1 MEVLGIVR
9 LLTEAGVVIGQ
20 ETRQQ
25 LIAGGDRADPL
36 KTQFLDQTILQG
48 LVGALDAALCL
59 RRVGAQNVDVEG
71 VQRAPKL
78 GHAVALDGPGAIDPK
93 DAVLVA
99 VERNRFAVRLKILAG
114 RLEVVEGR
122 FRLDE
127 LQMHQAAGGV
137 VDIDQQRALRTAVLE
152 PPMFGA
158 VDLHQLTQTI
168 TPCPRLVDAL
178 QPVFSPNP
186 KAGAD
191 HPLPQCLDPKGCA
204 ELQWSELAARV
215 RGQPRPR
222 RSHPDPGR
230 CADLVLTKTCPFPE
244 EEVATRAVF
253 NQQCPDFSNV
263 KGSTRPIFR
272 NSKTFGSAT
281 GETLVQWVT
290 LCRIY

>member
-1 MEVLGIVR
+1 MEVLGIVW
-9 LLTEAGVVIGQ
+9 LLAEAGVVIGQ

-25 LIAGGDRADPL
+25 LIAGGNRTDPL
-36 KTQFLDQTILQG
+36 KTQFLDQAILQG
-48 LVGALDAALCL
+48 LVGTLDAALRL

-78 GHAVALDGPGAIDPK
+78 GHAVALDRPSAIDPK

-99 VERNRFAVRLKILAG
+99 VERNRFAMRLEILAG

-158 VDLHQLTQTI
+158 VDLHQLTKTI

-178 QPVFSPNP
+178 QSVFSPNP
-186 KAGAD
+186 KGGAD
-191 HPLPQCLDPKGCA
+191 HPLPQCLDPKVQA
-204 ELQWSELAARV
+204 MKLA
-215 RGQPRPR
+215 QLL
-222 RSHPDPGR
+222 GR
-230 CADLVLTKTCPFPE
+230 QGLTKIGIALAHDGQHGLAEHRTQSSIAGP
-244 EEVATRAVF
+244 ATLAR
-253 NQQCPDFSNV
+253 NQTVRTVSSERV
-263 KGSTRPIFR
+263 H
-272 NSKTFGSAT
+272 
-281 GETLVQWVT
+281 
-290 LCRIY
+290 

>member
-1 MEVLGIVR
+1 MEVLGIVW
-9 LLTEAGVVIGQ
+9 LLAEAGVVIGQ

-25 LIAGGDRADPL
+25 LIAGGNRTDPL
-36 KTQFLDQTILQG
+36 KTQFLDQAILQG
-48 LVGALDAALCL
+48 LVGALDAALRL

-71 VQRAPKL
+71 VQRAPEL

-99 VERNRFAVRLKILAG
+99 VERDRFAMRLEILAG

-122 FRLDE
+122 FRLNE

-152 PPMFGA
+152 PPMLGT

-178 QPVFSPNP
+178 QSVFSPNP

-191 HPLPQCLDPKGCA
+191 HPLPQCLDPKVQAMKLAQLLSRQGRTKIGIALAHDAQHSLA
-204 ELQWSELAARV
+204 EHRTQS
-215 RGQPRPR
+215 
-222 RSHPDPGR
+222 S
-230 CADLVLTKTCPFPE
+230 
-244 EEVATRAVF
+244 
-253 NQQCPDFSNV
+253 
-263 KGSTRPIFR
+263 
-272 NSKTFGSAT
+272 
-281 GETLVQWVT
+281 
-290 LCRIY
+290 